1 MRPLL
6 TLIGVATLIGMAA
19 PAQAYTSDEEFLA
32 TVQAAGIS
40 APDPQ
45 RAISAGKWVCQR
57 AGEGAQMADLVKT
70 VQAQNPG
77 LSADNAAKFAAI
89 AANVYCPNALGA
101 IGVKSGPS

>member
-1 MRPLL
+1 MKPLL
-6 TLIGVATLIGMAA
+6 ALLGAAAVIGIAA
-19 PAQAYTSDEEFLA
+19 PAHAYTSDDEFLA
-32 TVQAAGIS
+32 TVQAAGIH

-45 RAISAGKWVCQR
+45 RAITAGRWVCQR
-57 AGEGAQMADLVKT
+57 AGEGAQMADLVKS

-101 IGVKSGPS
+101 TSVKSDPS